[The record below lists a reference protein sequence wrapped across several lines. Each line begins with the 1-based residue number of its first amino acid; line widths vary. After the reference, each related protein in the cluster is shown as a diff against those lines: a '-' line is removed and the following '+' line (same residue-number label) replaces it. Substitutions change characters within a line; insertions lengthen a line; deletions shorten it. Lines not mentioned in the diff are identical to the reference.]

1 MLLVSVGCVPAFRC
15 SLVCSVPCAVVALT
29 VSVFPVL
36 LLWVHMLRVFQLL
49 ILVCPCRLAFSV
61 SLFL

>member
-1 MLLVSVGCVPAFRC
+1 MAAQHCEVSF
-15 SLVCSVPCAVVALT
+15 PCKSGAVVALT

-36 LLWVHMLRVFQLL
+36 LLCVHMLRAFQLL